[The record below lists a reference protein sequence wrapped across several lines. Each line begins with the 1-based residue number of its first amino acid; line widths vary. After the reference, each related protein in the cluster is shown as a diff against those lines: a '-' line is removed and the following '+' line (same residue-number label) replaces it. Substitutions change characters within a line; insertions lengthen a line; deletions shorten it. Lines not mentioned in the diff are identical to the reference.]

1 METRVTKLLGIQ
13 YPIIQ
18 GGMAWVANAQLAA
31 HVSKAGGIGFIG
43 AANAPADWVRQEIR
57 KAREI
62 TDKPVG
68 VNIMLLSEHA
78 DEVAKVV
85 IEEGVTAVTTG
96 AGNPAKYM
104 KDWKEAGIKVIPV
117 VASVA
122 LARMMERGGAD
133 AVVAEGMESG
143 GHIGEQTTM
152 ALLPQVVDAVN
163 IPVIAAGGI
172 GDGRGVAAAMMLGAE
187 AVQMGTR
194 FVVSRESTVAQSYK
208 DRIIAA
214 KDIDSVVTGRS
225 TGHPVRSLRN
235 QMTRQY
241 LEMEKQ
247 NVSFEELEHLTLGTL
262 RKAVV
267 DGDVKMGTVMA
278 GQIAGMVHKEQTCEE
293 IIQELVREA
302 AEVYQKRASMFDSR
316 E

>member
-1 METRVTKLLGIQ
+1 MRTRITEMLGIE
-13 YPIIQ
+13 YPVIQ

-31 HVSKAGGIGFIG
+31 NVSKAGGIGFIG
-43 AANAPADWVRQEIR
+43 AANAPAEWVRDEIK

-62 TDKPVG
+62 TDKPIG
-68 VNIMLLSEHA
+68 VNVMLLSDYA
-78 DEVAKVV
+78 DEVAQVV
-85 IEEGVTAVTTG
+85 CEEKVTAVTTG

-104 KDWKEAGIKVIPV
+104 GKWKEAGIKVIPV

-122 LARMMERGGAD
+122 LARMMERAGAD

-152 ALLPQVVDAVN
+152 ALLPQVVDAVQ
-163 IPVIAAGGI
+163 IPVIGAGGI
-172 GDGRGVAAAMMLGAE
+172 CDGRGVAAAFMLGAE

-194 FVVSRESTVAQSYK
+194 FIVAKESTVSQEYK
-208 DRIIAA
+208 DRVIAA

-235 QMTRQY
+235 TMTREY
-241 LEMEKQ
+241 LEMEKNGAQ
-247 NVSFEELEHLTLGTL
+247 FEELERLTLGAL

-267 DGDVKMGTVMA
+267 EGDVKMGTVMA
-278 GQIAGMVHKEQTCEE
+278 GQVAGLVKKEQTCAE
-293 IIQELVREA
+293 IIQELMKETQ
-302 AEVYQKRASMFDSR
+302 EVMKERIAYY